1 LLLTLAAEP
10 ATYRSLGPFFG
21 AKIIWVLPKN
31 CIPES
36 RVALL
41 ASLPGRNNKF
51 AKQESQMSESPN
63 KLGTTKGVR
72 LQFTKTG
79 IPMSFIA
86 DLFNKLLQRLFPP
99 RMVPAPI
106 KVRIDRPNR

>member
-1 LLLTLAAEP
+1 MPPRAVD
-10 ATYRSLGPFFG
+10 RS
-21 AKIIWVLPKN
+21 A
-31 CIPES
+31 
-36 RVALL
+36 
-41 ASLPGRNNKF
+41 GRNDNF
-51 AKQESQMSESPN
+51 AKQESQMSESPK